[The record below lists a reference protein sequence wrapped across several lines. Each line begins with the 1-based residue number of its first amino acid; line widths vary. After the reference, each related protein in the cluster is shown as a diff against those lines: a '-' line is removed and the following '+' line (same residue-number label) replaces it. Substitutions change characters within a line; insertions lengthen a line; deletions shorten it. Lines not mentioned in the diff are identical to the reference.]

1 MSEDVATEG
10 AGDSRP
16 RVPGT
21 VRLMTSEP
29 ISMPASA
36 ASGQS
41 SLREQLEE
49 RPWLLAVGIL
59 ALAGFFLLLRLLRA
73 RRSD

>member
-1 MSEDVATEG
+1 MSEDVAAEQ
-10 AGDSRP
+10 AEVFQRH
-16 RVPGT
+16 VPGT

-29 ISMPASA
+29 IPMPASA
-36 ASGQS
+36 ASGQG

-49 RPWLLAVGIL
+49 RPWLLAFGFL
-59 ALAGFFLLLRLLRA
+59 AVVGFFLMLRA

>member
-1 MSEDVATEG
+1 MSEEFANPGEG
-10 AGDSRP
+10 SQP

-21 VRLMTSEP
+21 VQLMTSEP

-36 ASGQS
+36 AAGQS
-41 SLREQLEE
+41 SVREQLEE
-49 RPWLLAVGIL
+49 RPWLLAVGFIGL
-59 ALAGFFLLLRLLRA
+59 VGFFLVLRA

>member
-1 MSEDVATEG
+1 MSESAATEAGGG
-10 AGDSRP
+10 AQP

-21 VRLMTSEP
+21 VQLMTSEP

-36 ASGQS
+36 AAGQS

-49 RPWLLAVGIL
+49 RPWLLAVGVL
-59 ALAGFFLLLRLLRA
+59 ALVGFFLLLRA
-73 RRSD
+73 RRPD

>member
-1 MSEDVATEG
+1 MSESVATQSG
-10 AGDSRP
+10 AGAQP

-21 VRLMTSEP
+21 VQLMTSEP

-36 ASGQS
+36 ADGQS

-49 RPWLLAVGIL
+49 RPWLLAVGFL
-59 ALAGFFLLLRLLRA
+59 ALVGFFLLLRA
-73 RRSD
+73 RRPD

>member
-1 MSEDVATEG
+1 MSESVTAKTGGG
-10 AGDSRP
+10 ARP

-21 VRLMTSEP
+21 VQLMTTEP

-36 ASGQS
+36 AAGQS

-49 RPWLLAVGIL
+49 RPWLLAVGFL
-59 ALAGFFLLLRLLRA
+59 ALGGFFLLLRA
-73 RRSD
+73 RRPD

>member
-1 MSEDVATEG
+1 MSEEFATPREG
-10 AGDSRP
+10 SQP

-21 VRLMTSEP
+21 VQLMTSDP

-36 ASGQS
+36 AAGQS
-41 SLREQLEE
+41 SVREQLEE
-49 RPWLLAVGIL
+49 RPWLLAVGFIGL
-59 ALAGFFLLLRLLRA
+59 VGFFLVLRA